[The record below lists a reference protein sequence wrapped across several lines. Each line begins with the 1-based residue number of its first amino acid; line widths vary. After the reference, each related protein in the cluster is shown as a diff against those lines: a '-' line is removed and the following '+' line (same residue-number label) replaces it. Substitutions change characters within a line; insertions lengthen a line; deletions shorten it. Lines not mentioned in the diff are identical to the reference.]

1 MVRCLQNRIRRVV
14 ELDVQVYEQE
24 MEKVRRDVRSV
35 DLNIVGPEWVAYS
48 LTKLV
53 AQAFSPFFLF
63 LLIFTILVNL
73 LAVIWP
79 KISVIFESFDLNSRE
94 NIQNGQNMYHLRY
107 C

>member
-24 MEKVRRDVRSV
+24 MEKVRQDVRSV

-63 LLIFTILVNL
+63 FIDFYN
-73 LAVIWP
+73 
-79 KISVIFESFDLNSRE
+79 F
-94 NIQNGQNMYHLRY
+94 G
-107 C
+107 

>member
-48 LTKLV
+48 LTKLI

-73 LAVIWP
+73 LTVIWP
-79 KISVIFESFDLNSRE
+79 KILSFSRGLTS
-94 NIQNGQNMYHLRY
+94 IQEKISKMARI
-107 C
+107 CTI